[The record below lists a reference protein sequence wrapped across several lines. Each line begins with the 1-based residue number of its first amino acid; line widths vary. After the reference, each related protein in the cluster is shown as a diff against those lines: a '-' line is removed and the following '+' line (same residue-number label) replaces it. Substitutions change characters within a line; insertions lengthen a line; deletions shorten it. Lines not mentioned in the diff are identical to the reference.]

1 MNSRIEPQSTIFD
14 PQQHP
19 EGTLK
24 AFDDFV
30 QQFELRYRTQYPDP
44 PKVSL
49 DAVLAHWKIG
59 DS

>member
-1 MNSRIEPQSTIFD
+1 MNSRIEPQSTITLIFD

-30 QQFELRYRTQYPDP
+30 QP
-44 PKVSL
+44 
-49 DAVLAHWKIG
+49 
-59 DS
+59 